1 MLWVQ
6 TGLGI
11 SSPPSHHLL
20 IIVFVIIVDSPFT
33 CMTRQIKTVEH
44 ESYVYGACITAIGYD
59 GPATGPRRR
68 DGPTIVVNHFSLTIR
83 PSYNT
88 FERRN

>member
-1 MLWVQ
+1 MQ

-20 IIVFVIIVDSPFT
+20 IIVFIIVDSPFT
-33 CMTRQIKTVEH
+33 CTTCQIETVEN
-44 ESYVYGACITAIGYD
+44 ESYVYGACVTAIGYD

-68 DGPTIVVNHFSLTIR
+68 DGPTICRKPFQSHLR